1 MLINFSGGPHFGG
14 LYVDEFWRRTPFWG
28 GCMLMNPRGGQF
40 LWIQRYFPLLTKNCP
55 LLKSFLYVFLY
66 CSGPYKI
73 QAACSVYTT
82 AATDIGTKLSTPF
95 SHALIHVVSIYIVQ
109 IAKQNVMKNDAIFAK
124 NNGQEKGVDDHDR
137 TSLIHFC
144 ANEQIQKTTTTKK
157 KEETRC
163 QCNQST

>member
-1 MLINFSGGPHFGG
+1 MKL
-14 LYVDEFWRRTPFWG
+14 
-28 GCMLMNPRGGQF
+28 
-40 LWIQRYFPLLTKNCP
+40 PLG
-55 LLKSFLYVFLY
+55 LY
-66 CSGPYKI
+66 CSGSYKI

-82 AATDIGTKLSTPF
+82 AAAATDIGTKLSTPF

-137 TSLIHFC
+137 TSLIRFC
-144 ANEQIQKTTTTKK
+144 ANEQIQKTTMKKK

-163 QCNQST
+163 QCNQSTRKSWEEDAAPMVLQV